1 MFKIAVAS
9 GKGGTGKTFLSTH
22 IFHALRE
29 AGMKA
34 GLADC
39 DAEAPNA
46 AVFFELKQETET
58 PVIQEIPV
66 IDDKACT
73 FCGLCHEYC
82 NYGAIFYLPENR
94 MIRVLDDLCHSCGA
108 CQVAC
113 RHGAITVKEVEAG
126 RVTQFSN
133 SDGARVT
140 EAKMRIGAMTPVPV
154 IRESIKTAIT
164 REETISTSGGNGG
177 ILILDAPPGTS
188 CPFVHATASADFV
201 ILVTEPTPFGLSDLR
216 QSVETL
222 RTIGKPFGV
231 VINRAGI
238 GNDAVA
244 EYLKTEE
251 IPLMMEI
258 PFDREVAGNYSRGML
273 SYKHNG
279 LLGNGLVN
287 MVSNILAD
295 YGNSDSKR

>member
-29 AGMKA
+29 AGMQA

-46 AVFFELKQETET
+46 AAFFELQKEAET
-58 PVIQEIPV
+58 PVIREVPV
-66 IDDKACT
+66 IDDQACT

-82 NYGAIFYLPENR
+82 NYGAIFYRPEHR

-108 CQVAC
+108 CLVAC
-113 RHGAITVKEVEAG
+113 KHGAITVKEVEAG
-126 RVTQFSN
+126 RVTKFSN
-133 SDGARVT
+133 TDGAWVT

-154 IRESIKTAIT
+154 IRAGIKTASDP
-164 REETISTSGGNGG
+164 ETYDSYIAGDGG
-177 ILILDAPPGTS
+177 ILILDSPPGTS
-188 CPFVHATASADFV
+188 CPFVHTTASADFV

-258 PFDREVAGNYSRGML
+258 PFDREVAGNYSRGVL
-273 SYKHNG
+273 TSNHNG
-279 LLGNGLVN
+279 LLGTGLVK

-295 YGNSDSKR
+295 YGNSDSQR